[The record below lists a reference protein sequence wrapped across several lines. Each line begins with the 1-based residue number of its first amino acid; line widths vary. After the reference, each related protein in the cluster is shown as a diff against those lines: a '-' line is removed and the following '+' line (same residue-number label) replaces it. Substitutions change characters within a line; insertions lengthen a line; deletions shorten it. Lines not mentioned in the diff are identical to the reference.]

1 MRRLDNAPSSLP
13 RPRPRPPP
21 LSLSSEGQE
30 QILQRQ
36 AA

>member
-1 MRRLDNAPSSLP
+1 MRRLDNAPSSL
-13 RPRPRPPP
+13 PRPRPPP